1 MRIIIAGSSG
11 LIGSAVAEYFEEQGA
26 QLIRLERGSDN
37 ALMINQ
43 ADFEGADGVINLAGE
58 NIASG
63 RWTAAKKQRLVA
75 SRLSTTQQLAEA
87 IAAAKR
93 PPQVWING
101 SAIGFYG
108 DRGDAIL
115 TEESDPG
122 TGFLAD
128 LCVQWE
134 AAAKASVRV
143 VKLRTGVV
151 LSSQG
156 GALAKMV
163 TPFKLGLGGQ
173 IGDGKQYMSWI
184 ALEDQVRAIDFI
196 LRTPAISGAVNL
208 VADAVTNAE
217 FTKTLGK
224 VLHRP
229 TVFRVPASIAR
240 LAFGEM
246 ADQMLLAST
255 RVKPQKLTDS
265 GFVIAYPKL
274 EEALRIELGFKN
286 LLSQ

>member
-274 EEALRIELGFKN
+274 EEALRSELGFKN